1 MFTPGHD
8 GVRAQFSG
16 IPLTYLRLMGAKG
29 WAATLPVSY
38 LPSESS
44 SIPVWEVFP
53 HHLTAEN
60 TVVGEKL
67 LTQMR
72 V

>member
-1 MFTPGHD
+1 MVTPGHD
-8 GVRAQFSG
+8 GMRAQFSG
-16 IPLTYLRLMGAKG
+16 IPLTYRQLMGAKG
-29 WAATLPVSY
+29 SASTLPVSY

-44 SIPVWEVFP
+44 STPVWEVFP

-60 TVVGEKL
+60 TEEKQL
-67 LTQMR
+67 PRMQ